1 VSLRR
6 SCSVVGALRSTQCYR
21 ARRPDDSP
29 LRMRLREL
37 AAARPRFGCRRL
49 HVLLRREGWHVNH
62 KRTYRLYCEEDLA
75 VRRKR
80 PRKRL
85 SHLRVTPL
93 APTGPNQRWS
103 MDFVAD
109 SLHDGRKF
117 RILTV
122 MDVFTRE
129 CLWSRNLRVS
139 VATARPEHSRNRR
152 ST

>member
-1 VSLRR
+1 
-6 SCSVVGALRSTQCYR
+6 
-21 ARRPDDSP
+21 
-29 LRMRLREL
+29 
-37 AAARPRFGCRRL
+37 
-49 HVLLRREGWHVNH
+49 VNH